1 MSTVPDSAPP
11 STPAG
16 AVPVYNV
23 PAPGTPKK
31 KRLDYLV
38 VYGHSNLFYWWPV
51 WAAAFF
57 MALWSY
63 VDGQQMAVVP
73 PQSVVVHDATV
84 SGFPDETRTVLVAP
98 AGKEFPLA
106 PGEETTAGGKPKA
119 PASMTVAR
127 GNGMGVLFA
136 VILLVTV
143 VVSTI
148 TFRGLVSVLVIAV
161 IIAATFALAL
171 LNYWD
176 DIFRFFGGMDIRINA
191 AGYLFI
197 AVPLFVVWCLV
208 TFVYDRQCYLVFDE
222 GQIRY
227 VREVGESEM
236 VVPSGGAIVE
246 KKRDDVF
253 RHWLLGF
260 GSGDLQIRIGGP
272 NGQAIELENV
282 LGIGWKRRL
291 INDFLQKKE
300 IVVS

>member
-1 MSTVPDSAPP
+1 MSTAPDSATPP
-11 STPAG
+11 TPAG

-31 KRLDYLV
+31 KRLDHLV

-51 WAAAFF
+51 WAAAFV
-57 MALWSY
+57 MAAWSY
-63 VDGQQMAVVP
+63 FDGQQMAVVP
-73 PQSVVVHDATV
+73 PQSVVVYEAEV
-84 SGFPDETRTVLVAP
+84 EGFPEPRTALVAP
-98 AGKEFPLA
+98 PGKEFPLA
-106 PGEETTAGGKPKA
+106 PGTETERNGKPKA

-127 GNGMGVLFA
+127 GNGLGVIFA
-136 VILLVTV
+136 LVLLLTV
-143 VVSTI
+143 VVSTL
-148 TFRGLVSVLVIAV
+148 TFRGLVSVIVVAVLVAV
-161 IIAATFALAL
+161 VFALAL
-171 LNYWD
+171 LGYWD
-176 DIFRFFGGMDIRINA
+176 DIFRFFGGMDIRMNA

-197 AVPLFVVWCLV
+197 AVPLFVIWCVV
-208 TFVYDRQCYLVFDE
+208 TFWYDRQHYIVFDE

-253 RHWLLGF
+253 RHWLFGF
-260 GSGDLQIRIGGP
+260 GSGDLQIRVGGQ

-282 LGIGWKRRL
+282 LFIGGKRQL